1 MENKINKYLVLKKIP
16 DDNEAGKYPGVGEI
30 FEASEYGLSNSTIK
44 YLISH
49 TYITT
54 YHEGM

>member
-1 MENKINKYLVLKKIP
+1 MEKHRYLVLKKISNEN
-16 DDNEAGKYPGVGEI
+16 NEAGKYPSVGEI